1 MEKDYGNESK
11 MKKTAIIYCE
21 GQFGTMDGKTA
32 NGLIRNSKKYQIN
45 GVIDSTKVGVDAGEY
60 IDGQKNGVP
69 VFSNLIHAISILP
82 KVPDYFIY
90 GIAPANAFLQEH
102 ERSIIFTA
110 MELGMNIVNPL
121 QEFLTEDEDF
131 MRAAAINKIEILDIR
146 KPPNKKDMG
155 LFSGKILNISTPIVA
170 VLGTDG
176 AIGKRTTSVLLE
188 KALIEQGLNAVFVAT
203 GQTGLIQGAEYGVAI
218 DAIPF
223 QFMIGE
229 IEKEVI
235 KAYENEQ
242 PDIIIVEGQGA
253 LSHPAYISSCGIIR
267 GARPGAII
275 VQHAPK
281 RENLGDFEYMKMP
294 KLESEIELIEVFSKS
309 EVIAITIN
317 HEHMTDQ
324 EVDNVVE
331 EYEQQF
337 NIPATDV
344 LKHGCDKLITSILD
358 KFPELNHKTNKVF
371 AQ

>member
-1 MEKDYGNESK
+1 ME
-11 MKKTAIIYCE
+11 KTAIIYCE

-32 NGLIRNSKKYQIN
+32 NGLVRNSKKYLIN
-45 GVIDSTKVGVDAGEY
+45 GVIDSTKDGLDAGKCL
-60 IDGQKNGVP
+60 DGRENGIP
-69 VFSNLIHAISILP
+69 IFCSLSHAIGNLP
-82 KVPDYFIY
+82 EVPDYFIY
-90 GIAPANAFLQEH
+90 GIAPANAFLQVH
-102 ERSIIFTA
+102 ERSILFEA

-131 MRAAAINKIEILDIR
+131 IKFAALHNVEILDIR
-146 KPPNKKDMG
+146 KPPSKKDMG
-155 LFSGKILNISTPIVA
+155 LFSGQILSMPTPVVA

-188 KALIEQGLNAVFVAT
+188 KALLEYGIKAVLVAT
-203 GQTGLIQGAEYGVAI
+203 GQTGLIQGAKYGVAI

-253 LSHPAYISSCGIIR
+253 LSHPAYISSAGIIR

-281 RENLGDFEYMKMP
+281 RENLGDFDYLKMP
-294 KLESEIELIEVFSKS
+294 KLESEIELIETFSKS
-309 EVIAITIN
+309 KVIAITIN
-317 HEHMTDQ
+317 HERMSDQ
-324 EVDNVVE
+324 EINSAIH

-337 NIPATDV
+337 HIPATDV
-344 LKHGCDKLITSILD
+344 LKHGCDKLVISILE
-358 KFPELNHKTNKVF
+358 KFPQLKDKVETNKLVP
-371 AQ
+371 Q